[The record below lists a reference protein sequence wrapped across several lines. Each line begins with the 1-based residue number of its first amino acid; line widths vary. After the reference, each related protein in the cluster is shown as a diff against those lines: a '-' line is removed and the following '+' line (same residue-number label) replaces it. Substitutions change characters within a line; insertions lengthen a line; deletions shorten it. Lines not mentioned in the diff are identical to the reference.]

1 MPFDGMGCRFVF
13 RPLTLRPLQSP
24 YLWSLLTELAGPQG
38 LYCDRVAQSALALL
52 LHARRNQA

>member
-1 MPFDGMGCRFVF
+1 MSFVF